1 MRLVIAF
8 LRSQRGTMVADIAKA
23 GAAIAF
29 LSVIAANF
37 VSSQTAQLDR
47 DTMRQVA
54 QAAARARRSTLWS
67 PARSPSAPAR
77 RSSTPARS
85 SAEFQASQSSSARV
99 TRSGASSVERCPQP
113 GSSR

>member
-54 QAAARARRSTLWS
+54 QAAARGQAIDPLVTGSIVRRAGETKLD
-67 PARSPSAPAR
+67 PCAVQR
-77 RSSTPARS
+77 
-85 SAEFQASQSSSARV
+85 
-99 TRSGASSVERCPQP
+99 
-113 GSSR
+113 